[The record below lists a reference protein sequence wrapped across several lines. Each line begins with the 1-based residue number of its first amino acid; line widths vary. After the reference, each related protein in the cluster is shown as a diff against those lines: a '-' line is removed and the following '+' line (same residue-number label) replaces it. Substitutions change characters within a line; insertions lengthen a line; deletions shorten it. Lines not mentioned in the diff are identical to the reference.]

1 MPAARNGAIWSI
13 MFLVALFL
21 AGAWA
26 VMIAPLATGDLYP
39 PYSSFRTDPLG
50 AKALFESLS
59 EQPGLDV
66 TRLYKA
72 RPPLDR
78 ETTLLILGV
87 DSVGWSSSPKPAFDD
102 YETLLKNGGRI
113 VIAFL
118 PARAPEMPPN
128 TAALQ
133 EQWHIRPRYRKV
145 SGRAQRDSGTIPRE
159 AALYFEPGKEWRVL
173 QSRRGDAA
181 IVERDLTG
189 GTLVLIGDSFP
200 LSNQGLSEASDGALI
215 AQLVGTVKR
224 VLFDENQFGVSETGS
239 VALLLRKYHL
249 EAALAMLLAV
259 AGLSVWRNTSTF
271 LPPREAQRSSR
282 VTGRDSHEG
291 LAALLRRNIPE
302 DRLLSECWKEW
313 TRSAS
318 RRDSQ
323 QGRAEMVLA
332 EIENENGKQDPVA
345 GYRAACRALAAR
357 GILME
362 RK

>member
-1 MPAARNGAIWSI
+1 V
-13 MFLVALFL
+13 FLVALFL

-39 PYSSFRTDPLG
+39 PYSSLRADPLG

-59 EQPGLDV
+59 EQLGLDV

-72 RPPLDR
+72 RAPLDR

-87 DSVGWSSSPKPAFDD
+87 DSVGWSSSPKAAFDE

-113 VIAFL
+113 AIAFL

-145 SGRAQRDSGTIPRE
+145 SGRADSGTIPRE
-159 AALYFEPGKEWRVL
+159 AALYFEPDKEWRVL
-173 QSRRGDAA
+173 QARQGDAA
-181 IVERDLTG
+181 IVERKLAG

-215 AQLVGTVKR
+215 AQLVGPAKR

-239 VALLLRKYHL
+239 VAVLLRKYRL
-249 EAALAMLLAV
+249 EAALAMLFSA
-259 AGLSVWRNTSTF
+259 AGLFVWRNTSPF

-282 VTGRDSHEG
+282 VTGRDSQEG
-291 LAALLRRNIPE
+291 LASLLRRNIPE

-318 RRDSQ
+318 LRESQ

-332 EIENENGKQDPVA
+332 EIENENGKQNPVA
-345 GYRAACRALAAR
+345 GYRAACRILAAR
-357 GILME
+357 GVLME